1 MFKKLNQKILKY
13 KYKKAKEI
21 YIVGLWARWGV
32 LPAKYYKIDKEG
44 NPLTIYYTDCNGEWE
59 LYYIHE
65 WYKETTGVTVAYFFN
80 REQAESLARI
90 LNNKDER

>member
-13 KYKKAKEI
+13 KYKKAREI

-44 NPLTIYYTDCNGEWE
+44 NPLTIYYCDQNGEYE
-59 LYYIHE
+59 FYYIHP
-65 WYKETTGVTVAYFFN
+65 WNRETTGVTIAYFFN
-80 REQAESLARI
+80 REQAESLAGI
-90 LNNKDER
+90 LNNKYE